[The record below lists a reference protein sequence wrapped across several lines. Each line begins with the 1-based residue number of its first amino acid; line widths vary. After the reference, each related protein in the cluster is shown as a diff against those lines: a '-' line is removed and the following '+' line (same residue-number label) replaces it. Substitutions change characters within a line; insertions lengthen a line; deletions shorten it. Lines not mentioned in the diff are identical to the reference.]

1 MADIKAPMDY
11 IPEDEWPSV
20 ATMMDGF
27 GEQTLP
33 PTNVLSGT
41 SLTLEAEDGNTV
53 EYYFTSS
60 TELSWKS
67 SGGAMSSTGN
77 AIYKAIEA
85 RKDIYLIDFVSGEG
99 EKTQNIT
106 FVYNKATGAATSG
119 VSWFVPKGDETR
131 STTEFIHAR
140 AACVQGP
147 VGHSR
152 STGLV
157 GKRIYYRYSDVET
170 YEHIYLSPGTFTW
183 HCLRGGEA
191 GLADTECCK
200 TFAVTEDLYMF
211 FWTEKVMAVEAVLLV
226 DLREQRSIGR
236 MFCWDHKLNEPVIIP
251 FNSRLT
257 VLNETTYPD
266 DFNKH

>member
-20 ATMMDGF
+20 AKMMDGF

-33 PTNVLSGT
+33 PTAAVSGT
-41 SLTLEAEDGNTV
+41 SLILEAEDGNTV
-53 EYYFTSS
+53 EYVFTSA

-67 SGGAMSSTGN
+67 SGGKMAATGN
-77 AIYKAIEA
+77 ATYKAIEA
-85 RKDIYLIDFVSGEG
+85 RKDIFLVDFVTGEAK
-99 EKTQNIT
+99 EAQNIT

-119 VSWFVPKGDETR
+119 VSWFVPKDDETR
-131 STTEFIHAR
+131 SESEFVHAR
-140 AACVQGP
+140 KADSEGP
-147 VGHSR
+147 IGHPR

-183 HCLRGGEA
+183 QCLRGGEE
-191 GLADTECCK
+191 GLADTDRCK
-200 TFAVTEDLYMF
+200 AFDVAEDLYMF

-236 MFCWDHKLNEPVIIP
+236 MFCWDHKLDAPVVIP

>member
-1 MADIKAPMDY
+1 MANIKSPIDY

-20 ATMMDGF
+20 AKMMDGF

-33 PTNVLSGT
+33 PTAKLSGT
-41 SLTLEAEDGNTV
+41 TLVLEAEDGNTV
-53 EYYFTSS
+53 EYTFTSAN
-60 TELSWKS
+60 ELSWKS
-67 SGGAMSSTGN
+67 NGGIMASTGRAN
-77 AIYKAIEA
+77 YKAIEA
-85 RKDIYLIDFVSGEG
+85 RKDIFLVDFITGEG
-99 EKTQNIT
+99 KKSRNIT
-106 FVYNKATGAATSG
+106 FVYNKATGASTSG
-119 VSWFVPKGDETR
+119 ISWFVPRAGETR
-131 STTEFIHAR
+131 STTEFVHAKQPDS
-140 AACVQGP
+140 AGP
-147 VGHSR
+147 IGHKR

-183 HCLRGGEA
+183 QCLRGGEA

-200 TFAVTEDLYMF
+200 TFSVAEDLYMF

-226 DLREQRSIGR
+226 DLHEERSIGR
-236 MFCWDHKLNEPVIIP
+236 MFCWDHKLNTPVVIP

-257 VLNETTYPD
+257 ILNETTYPD